1 MLSRRK
7 CINLDI
13 TSTCTLECPDCQ
25 REVYKQKGLKVPGHN
40 MSIEEFKIVYNYF
53 EEITF
58 CGQISDPIFNPNF
71 IDMLKMCH
79 NRKVNIHT
87 AASHKPWDWYMKAFD
102 ACPNARWEFGLDGLP
117 EESSTYRKNQDGDK
131 IFDLMVEGKKRGIK
145 IVWQYIIFDYNKNNI
160 DEAKQM
166 AEKHGIKF
174 NLIEQYYKQGNSPQK
189 IAWIAPK

>member
-7 CINLDI
+7 CVNLDI
-13 TSTCTLECPDCQ
+13 SATCTLECPDCQ
-25 REVYKQKGLKVPGHN
+25 REVYKQKGLKIPGHN

-58 CGQISDPIFNPNF
+58 CGQISDPIFNPKF